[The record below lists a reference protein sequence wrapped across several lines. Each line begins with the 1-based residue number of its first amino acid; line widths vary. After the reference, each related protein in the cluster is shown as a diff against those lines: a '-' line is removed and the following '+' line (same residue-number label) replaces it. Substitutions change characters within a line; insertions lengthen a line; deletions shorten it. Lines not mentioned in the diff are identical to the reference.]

1 MPREFN
7 SKNQQNNKD
16 LLSSCLQRLAPS
28 PEFVI
33 SEHMSGKTTKDEPWE
48 GFTKAILESISDGV
62 FTVNREWMITSF
74 NRAAEQITGISRDQA
89 LGRPCWEVLRSS
101 MCQSQCALGYTLES
115 GKPVIG
121 KACYI
126 IDSQGGRIP
135 ISVSTAMLRNSRG
148 ELVGGA
154 ETFRD
159 LSEVERLRLELK
171 GGLSTGNL
179 VSHSPA
185 MQKVLQIIPA
195 VAASSSTVLILGE
208 TGTGKE
214 LAAKTIHS
222 LGSKKDAPF
231 VPVNCGAL
239 PDTLL
244 ESELFGYKAGAF
256 TGAERD
262 RPGRFAQAGNGTLFL
277 DEIGEVSQALQIR
290 LLRVLQEKA
299 YDPLGSSRP
308 EKTNARI
315 ITATNRD
322 LEEMVRQ
329 KLFRQD
335 LYYRINIV
343 RIELPPLRHRK
354 EDIPHLAQ
362 HFVDRFNRLQRKEVQ
377 GLTPEAVSLCMAY
390 DWPGN
395 IRELENIIER
405 AFVLCS
411 RGKIGIEHLPAELT
425 LKDTEIP
432 ADFQTAKHILEAR
445 SIEKALEQTGNN
457 KTRAARLLGMHK
469 STLHRKL
476 KKLNIHTP

>member
-1 MPREFN
+1 MAPEKNN
-7 SKNQQNNKD
+7 SK
-16 LLSSCLQRLAPS
+16 
-28 PEFVI
+28 
-33 SEHMSGKTTKDEPWE
+33 PWE
-48 GFTKAILESISDGV
+48 GFTEAILESISDGV
-62 FTVNREWMITSF
+62 FTVNREWIITSF
-74 NRAAEQITGISRDQA
+74 NRAAEQITGIARDQA

-101 MCQSQCALGYTLES
+101 MCESQCALGYTMQS

-121 KACYI
+121 KTCYI
-126 IDSQGGRIP
+126 IDFHGGRIP

-159 LSEVERLRLELK
+159 LSEVEKLRLELK
-171 GGLSTGNL
+171 GGLSMGNM
-179 VSHSPA
+179 VSHSPS

-195 VAASSSTVLILGE
+195 VAASTSTVLLLGE

-214 LAAKTIHS
+214 LLARTIHS
-222 LGSKKDAPF
+222 LGPNKDAPF
-231 VPVNCGAL
+231 VAVNCGAL
-239 PDTLL
+239 PDSLL

-262 RPGRFAQAGNGTLFL
+262 RPGRFAQAHGGTLLL
-277 DEIGEVSQALQIR
+277 DEIGEVSQALQIK
-290 LLRVLQEKA
+290 LLRVLQEKT
-299 YDPLGSSRP
+299 YDPLGSSKP
-308 EKTNARI
+308 EKSSARI
-315 ITATNRD
+315 ITATNQD
-322 LEEMVRQ
+322 LEELVQQ

-377 GLTPEAVSLCMAY
+377 GLTPEAVSLFMAY

-405 AFVLCS
+405 AFVICS
-411 RGKIGIEHLPAELT
+411 GGKIGIEHLPAELT
-425 LKDTEIP
+425 LKDTDMP
-432 ADFQTAKHILEAR
+432 TDFQTAKNILEAR
-445 SIEKALEQTGNN
+445 NIEKALEQAGNN
-457 KTRAARLLGMHK
+457 KTKAARLLGMHK

-476 KKLNIHTP
+476 KLLNIRTP

>member
-1 MPREFN
+1 MAPEKNN
-7 SKNQQNNKD
+7 SK
-16 LLSSCLQRLAPS
+16 
-28 PEFVI
+28 
-33 SEHMSGKTTKDEPWE
+33 PWE
-48 GFTKAILESISDGV
+48 GFTEAILESISDGV
-62 FTVNREWMITSF
+62 FTVNREWIITSF
-74 NRAAEQITGISRDQA
+74 NRAAEQITGIARDQA

-101 MCQSQCALGYTLES
+101 MCESQCALGYTLQS

-121 KACYI
+121 KTCYI

-159 LSEVERLRLELK
+159 LSEVEKLRLELK
-171 GGLSTGNL
+171 GGLSMGNM
-179 VSHSPA
+179 VSHSPS

-195 VAASSSTVLILGE
+195 VAASTSTVLLLGE

-214 LAAKTIHS
+214 LLARTIHS
-222 LGSKKDAPF
+222 LGPNKDAPF
-231 VPVNCGAL
+231 VAVNCGAL
-239 PDTLL
+239 PDSLL

-262 RPGRFAQAGNGTLFL
+262 RPGRFAQAHGGTLLL
-277 DEIGEVSQALQIR
+277 DEIGEVSQALQIK
-290 LLRVLQEKA
+290 LLRVLQEKT
-299 YDPLGSSRP
+299 YDPLGSSKP
-308 EKTNARI
+308 EKSSARI
-315 ITATNRD
+315 ITATNQD
-322 LEEMVRQ
+322 LEELVQQ

-377 GLTPEAVSLCMAY
+377 GLTPEAASLFMAY

-405 AFVLCS
+405 AFVICS
-411 RGKIGIEHLPAELT
+411 GGKIGIEHLPPELT
-425 LKDTEIP
+425 LKDTDMP
-432 ADFQTAKHILEAR
+432 TDFQTAKNILEAR
-445 SIEKALEQTGNN
+445 NIEKALEQAGNN
-457 KTRAARLLGMHK
+457 KTKAARLLGMHK

-476 KKLNIHTP
+476 KRLNIRTP